1 MRLKSH
7 KIHFLYD
14 RITEGLK
21 QFKLPWVHENFEK
34 TSCYALQYFQQIN
47 LTKYL
52 KVMCLYGFF
61 SWNRMKTM
69 SFNLTIFWCNTISCT
84 EIQTLN
90 NRTETNCAKPKPN
103 RLPIYG
109 FEDTLNY
116 YVHLLLTK
124 YFLAKNQ
131 IMCRRQMIFFQ
142 SSFFFSD
149 VILSRN
155 PYLSTAQ
162 RQKCH

>member
-1 MRLKSH
+1 MRVNYLNYHTVELRVKFREINPSQCVCKREHNITFSFDFSVKSIWVELSCVTVFTKNQFD
-7 KIHFLYD
+7 KIFEDHVFIY
-14 RITEGLK
+14 
-21 QFKLPWVHENFEK
+21 VH
-34 TSCYALQYFQQIN
+34 C
-47 LTKYL
+47 
-52 KVMCLYGFF
+52 
-61 SWNRMKTM
+61 
-69 SFNLTIFWCNTISCT
+69 
-84 EIQTLN
+84 LN
-90 NRTETNCAKPKPN
+90 NQTEPNCAKPKPN
-103 RLPIYG
+103 RFANNG
-109 FEDTLNY
+109 FENTLNY

-142 SSFFFSD
+142 SSFFPSD